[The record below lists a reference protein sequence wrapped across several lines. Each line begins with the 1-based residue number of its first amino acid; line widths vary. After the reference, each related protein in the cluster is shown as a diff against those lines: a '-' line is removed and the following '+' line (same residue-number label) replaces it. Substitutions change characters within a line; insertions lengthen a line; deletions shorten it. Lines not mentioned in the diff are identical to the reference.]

1 MAKMSKIAKDIKN
14 QPKLKKA
21 LATYIANNTKVTDI
35 TDLLINGHRGF
46 LAMSE
51 KELTKLFDDK
61 YDEMNNSLK
70 ELDEKAAEASKA
82 YLKHG
87 YLNQKKSIEQQL
99 KEANELYDSLFE
111 QLFL

>member
-21 LATYIANNTKVTDI
+21 LATYIAENTEIVDKVA
-35 TDLLINGHRGF
+35 LLVEGHRGF

-51 KELTKLFDDK
+51 KELTKKFDEM
-61 YDEMNNSLK
+61 YDEFNKRLQ
-70 ELDEKAAEASKA
+70 DEKEAMQA
-82 YLKHG
+82 NPLKRYG
-87 YLNQKKSIEQQL
+87 WKTADYEARI
-99 KEANELYDSLFE
+99 KEADDLYDALFE